1 MGLAT
6 ILILSIT
13 ALTAA
18 ASGYIAY
25 DQNQKQ
31 IEAQEDYNE
40 ALEKEAIRQYQEL
53 DQVESDTIYDS
64 HAESLQA
71 QKDYM
76 EARSSIELQA
86 AVTGTYGN
94 SINLAIQDLNT
105 GYGGRMAE
113 ITYNRESK
121 LDQIDRQAESSRVM
135 PGLNADRTIHQ
146 PSWYAGVST
155 GMSTGVSTYSAF
167 SGMAGSSSSASKA
180 SKGGSK

>member
-1 MGLAT
+1 MGTAAVLAV
-6 ILILSIT
+6 T
-13 ALTAA
+13 ALAA
-18 ASGYIAY
+18 AVSGYMSY

-31 IEAQEDYNE
+31 IKAQEDYNE
-40 ALEKEAIRQYQEL
+40 ALERESIRQYQEL
-53 DQVESDTIYDS
+53 DQVEADAIYDS

-113 ITYNRESK
+113 ITYNRESV
-121 LDQIDRQAESSRVM
+121 LDQIDRQAENIRVQ
-135 PGLNADRTIHQ
+135 PDLNADRTIHP
-146 PSWYAGVST
+146 PSWYVGVST
-155 GMSTGVSTYSAF
+155 GISTGMSAYSA
-167 SGMAGSSSSASKA
+167 ASKV